1 MRNNT
6 IGTASMLK
14 KQQTLQNGED
24 LFTIKENSRDLNFTD
39 SHTQ

>member
-24 LFTIKENSRDLNFTD
+24 LFTIKEKSRDLNFTD